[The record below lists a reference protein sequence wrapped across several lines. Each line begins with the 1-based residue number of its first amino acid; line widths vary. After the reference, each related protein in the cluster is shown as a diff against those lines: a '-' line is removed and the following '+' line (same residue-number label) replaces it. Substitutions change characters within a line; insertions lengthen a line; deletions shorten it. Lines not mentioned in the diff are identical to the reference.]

1 VTEALA
7 QLWRTLATVAPKAAL
22 FAAILAVG
30 WLVSRVIGRV
40 VANLLLRA
48 GFNRLLD
55 RAGLNKVLGQTY
67 GHELAGKLA
76 YLAALLVTLQLAFG
90 VFGPNPIST
99 LITSVI
105 AFLPKLVVA
114 LALIV
119 LATTIASKV
128 KDLVANTIGGLSYAN
143 LLANAAKV
151 FVIAL
156 GVIAALSQV
165 GVALTV
171 TLPVLIAALGTAA
184 GILVVGVGGG
194 LIKPAQQRWERILE
208 ATEVQVDEVEVDEV
222 EVDEA
227 TTQTLTVTRTTVE

>member
-1 VTEALA
+1 MTQALD
-7 QLWRTLATVAPKAAL
+7 QLWRTLATTAPKAAL
-22 FAAILAVG
+22 FVAILAIG
-30 WLVSRVIGRV
+30 WLVSRIIGRV

-55 RAGLNKVLGQTY
+55 RATPKPNIVPIATKGSD
-67 GHELAGKLA
+67 LAGRFA
-76 YLAALLVTLQLAFG
+76 YFAALLVTLQLAFG

-105 AFLPKLVVA
+105 AFLPRLVVA

-119 LATTIASKV
+119 VATTIASKV
-128 KDLVANTIGGLSYAN
+128 RDLIANAIGGLSYAN
-143 LLANAAKV
+143 LIATTAKV

-171 TLPVLIAALGTAA
+171 TMPVLVAVLATAA
-184 GILVVGVGGG
+184 GILIVGAGGG
-194 LIKPAQQRWERILE
+194 LIKPAQARWERILE
-208 ATEVQVDEVEVDEV
+208 AADTEA
-222 EVDEA
+222 EA
-227 TTQTLTVTRTTVE
+227 TTRTATLTVERTVVE

>member
-67 GHELAGKLA
+67 GHELVGKLA
-76 YLAALLVTLQLAFG
+76 YLAALLVTFQLAFG

-114 LALIV
+114 LALVVI
-119 LATTIASKV
+119 ATTIASKV
-128 KDLVANTIGGLSYAN
+128 RDLIVNTIGGLSYAN
-143 LLANAAKV
+143 LLATAAKV

-156 GVIAALSQV
+156 GVIAALNQV

-171 TLPVLIAALGTAA
+171 TMPVLIAVLATAA
-184 GILVVGVGGG
+184 GVVIVGAGGG
-194 LIKPAQQRWERILE
+194 LIKPAQERWERLLE
-208 ATEVQVDEVEVDEV
+208 ATETEVDDVEADEV
-222 EVDEA
+222 
-227 TTQTLTVTRTTVE
+227 TTTKLTVERTTVE

>member
-1 VTEALA
+1 MTEALA